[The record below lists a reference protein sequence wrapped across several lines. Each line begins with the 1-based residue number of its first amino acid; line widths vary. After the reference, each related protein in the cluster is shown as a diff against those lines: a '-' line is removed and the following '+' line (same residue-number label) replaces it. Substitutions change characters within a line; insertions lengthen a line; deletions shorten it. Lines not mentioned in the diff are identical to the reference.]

1 MSETVQTITT
11 ESEWGVENGET
22 WSDDEFS
29 DPDVDRKSSEKE
41 NAATKTVSKVLADSN
56 RNLLPTP
63 KINTGAELNN
73 ENVYVIHAANSE
85 TADMEENSADDQPLD
100 KIISSKEKDD
110 DIIVINDSITDEP
123 EQQKAPEPSKDEVIL
138 IADDGDKAA
147 DDPVSKRKYSEC
159 DLVISDSDEE
169 AEKTEVRDCI
179 LFFPKY
185 FFRKMS
191 SPMRFYSSSMNSK
204 NTKR

>member
-1 MSETVQTITT
+1 MSEKVQTITT
-11 ESEWGVENGET
+11 ESEWGVGNGAT

-41 NAATKTVSKVLADSN
+41 NTATITASKVLADSN

-63 KINTGAELNN
+63 KINTGAEMNN
-73 ENVYVIHAANSE
+73 ENVYVIHAAKSE
-85 TADMEENSADDQPLD
+85 TTDLEENSADDETLD
-100 KIISSKEKDD
+100 KIFSSKEKVD

-138 IADDGDKAA
+138 IADDDDKATDA
-147 DDPVSKRKYSEC
+147 PVSKRKYSEC

-169 AEKTEVRDCI
+169 AEKTEVR
-179 LFFPKY
+179 L
-185 FFRKMS
+185 S
-191 SPMRFYSSSMNSK
+191 TLSPP
-204 NTKR
+204 